1 MRSGSGS
8 GSGSGSASTQPAQK
22 ELTFKVTNVSPNT
35 LTVHVADWNQ
45 AQKEVFG
52 GEIGPGQ
59 SVTASVKAKAVAPKS
74 STTIATDLRWKAVAK
89 IDEDGKPAKETPPK
103 PHLPGTPPPPETR
116 SNP

>member
-1 MRSGSGS
+1 
-8 GSGSGSASTQPAQK
+8 
-22 ELTFKVTNVSPNT
+22 

-103 PHLPGTPPPPETR
+103 PHLPGTPPPPETAKQPLTWCGE
-116 SNP
+116 SNTYSDGQEVRVGLKGSGPGYACK